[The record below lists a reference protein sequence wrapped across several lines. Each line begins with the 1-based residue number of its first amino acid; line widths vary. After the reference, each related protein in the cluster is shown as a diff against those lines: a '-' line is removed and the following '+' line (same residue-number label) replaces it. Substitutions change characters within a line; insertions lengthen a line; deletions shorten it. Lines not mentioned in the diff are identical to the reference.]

1 MSGMTLVFDPEM
13 VAKLLLASMLG
24 AVIGLEREVHGRSA
38 GFRTHLLVSLG
49 SCLYVILSIDFY
61 RTYGNSSGVGP
72 LGVDPARIAAQVVSG
87 IGFLGAGAIIREKSS
102 IRGLTTAA
110 CLWVAAA
117 IGLSCGAGRFAPA
130 IVVTFLA
137 FLSLLLLKKVEIL
150 LKRDTYST
158 VKIWSLDVDGQI
170 SHFEQVMMAR
180 QVEVVK
186 VAIEKNVADQTIA
199 LQFQVKHHARQL
211 ASTLAEEIAGIQ
223 GVSKVW
229 IE

>member
-1 MSGMTLVFDPEM
+1 MTLVFDQEM
-13 VAKLLLASMLG
+13 LVKLLLASVLG

-61 RTYGNSSGVGP
+61 RTFGNSSGAGP
-72 LGVDPARIAAQVVSG
+72 VGVDPARIAAQVVSG

-130 IVVTFLA
+130 VVVTFLA
-137 FLSLLLLKKVEIL
+137 FLSLLLLKKVEFL
-150 LKRDTYST
+150 LQRDTYSM
-158 VKIWSLDVDGQI
+158 VKVWSLDIDGQTAL
-170 SHFEQVMMAR
+170 FEQAMMAR
-180 QVEVVK
+180 QVEVVSLS
-186 VAIEKNVADQTIA
+186 IEKNVVHQTVA
-199 LQFQVKHHARQL
+199 LQFQVKHHARRL
-211 ASTLAEEIAGIQ
+211 ASILAEEIARIE